1 MARFVVNRGRLGSL
15 CHFIVHNPDHE
26 SRSWANLP
34 AQFGGLIHADGK
46 ARVISLMPHGNIYVN
61 RSMIGAVV
69 GSQPFGG
76 SALSGI
82 GLKAGGLNYLHRFS
96 LEQVIFVDTSA
107 TGAMRCCWQ
116 RTSSFDASDG
126 FR

>member
-1 MARFVVNRGRLGSL
+1 MTRFVVNRGRLGSL

-76 SALSGI
+76 SALSGT
-82 GLKAGGLNYLHRFS
+82 GPKASGSNYPHRFS
-96 LEQVIFVDTSA
+96 LE
-107 TGAMRCCWQ
+107 
-116 RTSSFDASDG
+116 
-126 FR
+126 